1 MENVLQDG
9 KVSLLAASA
18 ISIQPKFIIILLNKM
33 LADDVDHTE
42 LVPGGIQNL
51 EIETEMFLV
60 ERSYHM

>member
-9 KVSLLAASA
+9 EMSLPAASA

-33 LADDVDHTE
+33 LADDVDHTK
-42 LVPGGIQNL
+42 LMPGGIRNL